1 MASVHNQYIR
11 QNCAAPFPALPH
23 EDSLISYPEFL
34 LIINHTLSDGRTAKG
49 GQMHARFVEND
60 RRTRMGEKKKVVR
73 VDVAARGKR
82 TSLELLGKLDCMIR
96 VCGRSEWCRTRSLS
110 SSRALSTRT
119 SKLRCRIA
127 KAICRDAAVFVTRI
141 STKE

>member
-11 QNCAAPFPALPH
+11 QNCAAPLPALPH
-23 EDSLISYPEFL
+23 EDSLISYPDFL

-49 GQMHARFVEND
+49 GQMHARFVEDD
-60 RRTRMGEKKKVVR
+60 RRTRMREKKVVR

-82 TSLELLGKLDCMIR
+82 NLELLGKLDCTMR